1 MNEPTSPTGRC
12 ARCAA
17 ETTRVF
23 RPGAPAERR
32 QVSVPEDAATIVQ
45 PMLVGADRE
54 HCVQLALDTKHRLI
68 AATTVSIGTCEHTFI
83 GPREVFR
90 DALLHGASAVVV
102 AHNHPS
108 ADATPSG
115 DDRTITR
122 RLSSAGDLLG
132 IELLDHLVVG
142 DPDWAS
148 LARLGA
154 V

>member
-1 MNEPTSPTGRC
+1 MIEPTSPTARC
-12 ARCAA
+12 AWCAA
-17 ETTRVF
+17 ETARVF
-23 RPGAPAERR
+23 RPGAPHDRR
-32 QVSVPEDAATIVQ
+32 QVTVPENAAAIVQ

-54 HCVQLALDTKHRLI
+54 HCLQLALDTKHRLI
-68 AATTVSIGTCEHTFI
+68 AATTVSIGSCEHTFI

-142 DPDWAS
+142 DPDWTS
-148 LARLGA
+148 LARLG
-154 V
+154 VI